1 MSQRWKI
8 TFVFNVGPVPKDQ
21 VIYVTTDSISKR
33 PTEEQIKDA
42 LRVIGIETDKPWTGI
57 AGSYKVDYGN

>member
-8 TFVFNVGPVPKDQ
+8 TFVFKVGPVPKDQ
-21 VIYVTTDSISKR
+21 VIYVTTDSNSKR
-33 PTEEQIKDA
+33 PTEEEIKDA

-57 AGSYKVDYGN
+57 SGSYKVDFG